1 MTYNT
6 IGNLSK
12 AMILAHPPFFP
23 VSLLNPIAAS
33 STRALSAIRHSRR
46 HTLRCL
52 PQNISGYIIW
62 NSFGFSAHSPLSA
75 LCSFCMAFTHCVLN
89 FNPAMLQ
96 QFPLYLTQKA
106 EPSYLCLLSCYCAG
120 VMPPDLEKKIEKK
133 EKKEIQMAHVPQLM
147 SEAQI
152 CLVSERLIYNRTNI
166 FWLRNLI

>member
-1 MTYNT
+1 MFSRLITKSYRGQLYT
-6 IGNLSK
+6 
-12 AMILAHPPFFP
+12 
-23 VSLLNPIAAS
+23 
-33 STRALSAIRHSRR
+33 SAICD
-46 HTLRCL
+46 TAQ
-52 PQNISGYIIW
+52 PQTYATMPATKYIRIHHLKFIW
-62 NSFGFSAHSPLSA
+62 FFCSFTLSA

-152 CLVSERLIYNRTNI
+152 CLVSE
-166 FWLRNLI
+166 WLGATERYITGQTYSDSEI